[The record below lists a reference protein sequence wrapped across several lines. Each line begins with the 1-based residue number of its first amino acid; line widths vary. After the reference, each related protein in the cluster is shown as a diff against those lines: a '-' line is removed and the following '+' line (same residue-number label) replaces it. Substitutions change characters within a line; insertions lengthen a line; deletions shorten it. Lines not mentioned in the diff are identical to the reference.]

1 MGKDR
6 PSRKL
11 AVILHA
17 DVVGSTELVQKNEM
31 VAHERIKETFE
42 KFSRTIDD
50 YEGRT
55 REIRGDALVA
65 EFDRA
70 SDAVA
75 SAILFQSSNSAGS
88 GAGIEEIHP
97 FLRIGIS
104 LGEVVIADGMITGAG
119 VIIAQRLEQL
129 AETGGIVVQGSIVDT
144 VPNRL
149 PFEFR
154 SLGEV
159 KLKGFEQPVRA
170 FTANAKP
177 DVEAARSMS
186 GSNLVADA
194 ASQTSRRQRTCIA
207 VLPLEN
213 MSNDPEQEIFG
224 DGIAEDIITQLSK
237 LSHLDVVARTSTFAY
252 KGKSD
257 DIRQIGKD
265 LGASHVLEGSV
276 RKSGNRVRITA
287 QLIDAAAGQ
296 HVWADRYDRELENI
310 FEVQDDIM
318 REIVS
323 ELDVKMLAGEQ
334 ARFWS
339 DSTSNFQAWDHF
351 RRARDLFNGYRREY
365 HPEIIKLLEK
375 ALEHDPEYSAA
386 WDSLAGC
393 YFHIEDDTRYSDSER
408 EEAKR
413 CSREYVQKSIE
424 CDPSN
429 PTAWSL
435 RAMHYLSNRDFEEAV
450 TNANKAVS
458 IAPNHAIVVASSSA
472 ILTKCGHPE
481 LGYERIRRAIELSPI
496 VPMWFYVH
504 LGQPCRLLG
513 KIDEALNA
521 YREMLER
528 DADQIEG
535 HIGLAGLLSESGDF
549 EGANRHVGEIL
560 RLNPEFS
567 ISRYFRNL
575 AFRDQTIIERFAA
588 ALGKLDLPEQNW

>member
-1 MGKDR
+1 MEKDHL
-6 PSRKL
+6 SRKL

-31 VAHERIKETFE
+31 VAHQRIKETFE
-42 KFSRTIDD
+42 EFSRTIDD
-50 YEGRT
+50 YNGRT

-75 SAILFQSSNSAGS
+75 SAIGFQSSNSAGN
-88 GAGIEEIHP
+88 GLAIEEIQP
-97 FLRIGIS
+97 LLRIGIS
-104 LGEVVIADGMITGAG
+104 LGEVVIADDMITGAG

-129 AETGGIVVQGSIVDT
+129 ADTGGIVVQGSIVDT

-170 FTANAKP
+170 FTASARP
-177 DVEAARSMS
+177 DVGTAQPMS
-186 GSNLVADA
+186 GNNFVADA
-194 ASQTSRRQRTCIA
+194 ASQTSRRQKTCIA

-213 MSNDPEQEIFG
+213 MSNDPEQEIFS
-224 DGIAEDIITQLSK
+224 DGISEDIITQLSK
-237 LSHLDVVARTSTFAY
+237 LSHLDVIARTSTFVY
-252 KGKSD
+252 KGKTV

-287 QLIDAAAGQ
+287 QLIAAATGQ
-296 HVWADRYDRELENI
+296 HVWAERYDRELDNI

-339 DSTSNFQAWDHF
+339 DSTSNFQAWEHY
-351 RRARDLFNGYRREY
+351 RRARDLFNSYRREE
-365 HPEIIKLLEK
+365 HPEVIK
-375 ALEHDPEYSAA
+375 ALKKAVEHDPEYSAA
-386 WDSLAGC
+386 WDLLAGC
-393 YFHIEDDTRYSDSER
+393 YFHIEDDSRYSDSER
-408 EEAKR
+408 EEARR
-413 CSREYVQKSIE
+413 CSREFVQKAIE

-429 PTAWSL
+429 PHAWSL
-435 RAMHYLSNRDFEEAV
+435 RAMHYLTDRDFEAAV

-458 IAPNHAIVVASSSA
+458 SAPNNALVVATSSA

-481 LGYERIRRAIELSPI
+481 LGYERIRRAIQLSPI

-504 LGQPCRLLG
+504 QGQPCRLLG
-513 KIDEALNA
+513 KTDEALNA

-528 DADQIEG
+528 DPDQIEG
-535 HIGLAGLLSESGDF
+535 HIGLAGLLSELGDS
-549 EGANRHVGEIL
+549 EGAGRHSSEIL
-560 RLNPEFS
+560 RLDPNFS
-567 ISRYFRNL
+567 ISRYFRNI
-575 AFRDQTIIERFAA
+575 AFRDQTIIERFSA
-588 ALGKLDLPEQNW
+588 ALRKLDLPE